1 MISSFDKWSGCLLN
15 KVSQQLMIV
24 GWYIFLGLTSISI
37 SFMVE
42 NVGCFGG
49 MLIVAWGHIER
60 LLAGED
66 AIVFDLRNTIS
77 CLWLLRILA
86 GLLLLVMMEK
96 PLVTD

>member
-42 NVGCFGG
+42 SVGCFGG
-49 MLIVAWGHIER
+49 MLIVARGHIER
-60 LLAGED
+60 LIAGED

-77 CLWLLRILA
+77 R
-86 GLLLLVMMEK
+86 
-96 PLVTD
+96 